1 MKILHLSTA
10 NITLAVRIWGDNNT
24 LAPTLIMVH
33 GFPDNSLV
41 WQTIAEQLSKVFRVV
56 AYDVRGA
63 GDSSIPKATSA
74 YKIRYLVD
82 DLAAVI
88 DAVSPSQAVH
98 LIGHDWGAIQ
108 CWEAVTTPRLAGRIA
123 SFTSISG
130 PSLDHAAYW
139 MRQGLSHG
147 SMEDRR
153 KIFNQ
158 WRCEEVAASG
168 EIFFMLYKIPK
179 VKHWAYKY
187 GEQIKKIALLL

>member
-108 CWEAVTTPRLAGRIA
+108 CWEAVTTPRLAGRNPI
-123 SFTSISG
+123 
-130 PSLDHAAYW
+130 
-139 MRQGLSHG
+139 
-147 SMEDRR
+147 
-153 KIFNQ
+153 
-158 WRCEEVAASG
+158 
-168 EIFFMLYKIPK
+168 
-179 VKHWAYKY
+179 
-187 GEQIKKIALLL
+187 